1 MWQQGFMSP
10 IQGSVLMGDSHSQG
24 LHPVRYYVAPSGLA
38 GHMIDAQR
46 LSPYQPG
53 GLYKE

>member
-24 LHPVRYYVAPSGLA
+24 LHPVLYYVAPLGLA

-46 LSPYQPG
+46 LS
-53 GLYKE
+53 LD